1 MDPSNLALLEHSKI
15 SYLRARCNL
24 YDKVT
29 FQGLKSEMEFIVIL
43 NFDMHMIFVL
53 ISHIWIQSEVLYFN
67 LDVQTNWST
76 GQHKTWRQAE

>member
-1 MDPSNLALLEHSKI
+1 
-15 SYLRARCNL
+15 
-24 YDKVT
+24 
-29 FQGLKSEMEFIVIL
+29 MEFIVML